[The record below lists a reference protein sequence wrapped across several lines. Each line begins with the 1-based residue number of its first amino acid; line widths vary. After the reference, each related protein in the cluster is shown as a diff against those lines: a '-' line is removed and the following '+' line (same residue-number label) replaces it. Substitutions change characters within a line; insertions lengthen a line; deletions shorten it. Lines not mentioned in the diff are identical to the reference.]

1 VTGLQAQEGAFRGL
15 DPGATARLVTAAADI
30 VFVLESSGMVRDV
43 AFGLGDAEPG
53 LAAFRGLIGSRFPD
67 AATPE
72 SRAKAA
78 ALIEEARSGAA
89 RPRHINLGVGRGQPI
104 AIMCAGAPA
113 GAGHIIL
120 YARDLRPLTSL
131 QQQLVEALQAVE
143 RDYGRLKQTET
154 RYRLLFQMSGEPVLL
169 ADAAT
174 LHIVETNLAADRMLA
189 ALPGQARDLT
199 ALFEPAAEARLAA
212 LLGQARAAGRAE
224 DVAIRLRGRE
234 REVGVSASLVRQES
248 ALLFLVRIA
257 TGEAPAIRLPEAQ
270 ERLAA
275 FLQVAPDA
283 VVVAGADG
291 RVLGANPA
299 FIALA
304 ELTSVAQ
311 VEGEALARFLG
322 RQEVELEV
330 LIANLRLR
338 GPVRLLQSVVRGALG
353 GETRV
358 ELSAAEIPGFDQPLY
373 GFSLRDIGARVGTAQ
388 PGGAGMAPSNLAEL
402 VGRVPLRE
410 LVRDATDVIEKL
422 AIEAALELA
431 SDNRAL
437 AAEMLGLSR
446 QSLYVKLRRFGIGDL
461 GRDTNEEQEE
471 V

>member
-1 VTGLQAQEGAFRGL
+1 M
-15 DPGATARLVTAAADI
+15 
-30 VFVLESSGMVRDV
+30 FVLESSGLVRDV
-43 AFGLGDAEPG
+43 AFGFGDAGSG
-53 LAAFRGLIGSRFPD
+53 LAAFRDLIGSRFPD

-72 SRAKAA
+72 SRSKAS
-78 ALIEEARSGAA
+78 ALIEEARIGAA
-89 RPRHINLGVGRGQPI
+89 RPRHINLGVGRAQPI

-169 ADAAT
+169 VDAAT
-174 LHIVETNLAADRMLA
+174 LHIVETNLAADRVLA
-189 ALPGQARDLT
+189 AMPGSVLPRDLT
-199 ALFEPAAEARLAA
+199 GMFEPAAEARLAA

-224 DVAIRLRGRE
+224 DVAMWLRGRE

-257 TGEAPAIRLPEAQ
+257 TGEAPAIRLPPAQ

-275 FLQVAPDA
+275 FLQGAPDA
-283 VVVAGADG
+283 IVVAGADG

-299 FIALA
+299 FLQLA
-304 ELTSVAQ
+304 EMTSLAQ

-338 GPVRLLQSVVRGALG
+338 GPVRLLQTVVRGALG

-373 GFSLRDIGARVGTAQ
+373 GFALRDIGARVGAAQ
-388 PGGAGMAPSNLAEL
+388 PGGAGMTPSNLAEL
-402 VGRVPLRE
+402 VGRVPLKE

-461 GRDTNEEQEE
+461 GRDTTEEQEE